1 MKIAKLRFYTRFSST
16 VLPFPHHNR
25 LTHPRPLSGIPDTGL
40 SDEEGINARARAL
53 AKRRFQFNIRPTTF
67 PGGHTK
73 AVVVFYFAQEIFYF
87 ILPPFYFFWS
97 RRVLEAR
104 SAGAA
109 THLFPTP
116 RPPSH
121 SILKKQGVLFFFT
134 PSDLVQIFTY
144 EFLFFRYLLCG
155 PKMTIK

>member
-1 MKIAKLRFYTRFSST
+1 MKIAELRFCTRFSST

-25 LTHPRPLSGIPDTGL
+25 LTHPQPLSGIPDTGL

-73 AVVVFYFAQEIFYF
+73 AVVVFYFAQEIF
-87 ILPPFYFFWS
+87 ILFYPLFYFFWS
-97 RRVLEAR
+97 RWVLEAR

-109 THLFPTP
+109 IHLLPTP

-121 SILKKQGVLFFFT
+121 SILKKQGVLFFLFHPT
-134 PSDLVQIFTY
+134 LSR
-144 EFLFFRYLLCG
+144 FLPTSFYFFVIYCVDR
-155 PKMTIK
+155 KWR